1 MCIYILKWPPPRLN
15 YRTLSAPTP
24 ETVLWLFGVLSMIVV
39 LCFPLICRSPLYA
52 YTTLFL
58 PCLLLMA
65 IQVVSGLALLKIKL
79 LCAFHV
85 FVFWW
90 TWALILLRLCPKMKL
105 PGHGTGLAFV
115 AAASYHSDKIR
126 VQTCSSCST
135 SLSTLGIALIVV
147 LVESRWYPPVSQWF

>member
-1 MCIYILKWPPPRLN
+1 MNFYMCIYILKWPPPRLN

-79 LCAFHV
+79 LCALV
-85 FVFWW
+85 YR
-90 TWALILLRLCPKMKL
+90 ILCEHIFMSLAWILKSTIYESYGNFSFNCIRNFQTVSHIDC
-105 PGHGTGLAFV
+105 GTL
-115 AAASYHSDKIR
+115 HS
-126 VQTCSSCST
+126 Q
-135 SLSTLGIALIVV
+135 
-147 LVESRWYPPVSQWF
+147 